1 MSGFGAFTTKK
12 DGGGKVKFDK
22 RSMRYQMSLVESTKL
37 RMVEEIRE
45 IQEISSL
52 VSISDSEI
60 NSIVDTVSNYPN
72 FTIINTK
79 LTVVCISIMK
89 NIKPYTEEDFGEKV
103 LEYQNDIYKIFNV
116 SEENKKMKL
125 LEDIVVY
132 AQYVNF
138 INSNVDEES
147 DYEDSEYEGSDYED
161 SD

>member
-1 MSGFGAFTTKK
+1 MSGFGAFTKKK

>member
-1 MSGFGAFTTKK
+1 MSGFGAFTKKK

-147 DYEDSEYEGSDYED
+147 DYEDSEYEESDYED